1 MKTWK
6 AVGINGSLPGPMA
19 ICQPI
24 VVDGKWIRTLS
35 PQEIIIGGEQSNAVD
50 GGLFDS
56 MKNPH
61 ALLTEM
67 EDLAACGNI
76 TLFDRSQYGVREGTL
91 VVYGSNRLINSLC
104 PKWFDVW
111 DDKAIVHRGV
121 HGTDDYGFVLGPE
134 DKIRKGMKKIVLDMV
149 ERAEEAV
156 ANASVGHAVREL
168 ASSALFGVPRE
179 DDEMRLRIYTLLG
192 VSKLMD
198 DPEQY
203 IQRVYKIEVE
213 QQYPRLSYRDFRAM
227 VDQKAEKLGVDF
239 SKGGYPELL

>member
-6 AVGINGSLPGPMA
+6 AVGVNGDVPGPMA

-24 VVDGKWIRTLS
+24 VVDGKWIRLLS

-76 TLFDRSQYGVREGTL
+76 TLFDKPQYGVREGTL
-91 VVYGSNRLINSLC
+91 VVYGSHRLINTLC

-111 DDKAIVHRGV
+111 DDKTIVHRRV
-121 HGTDDYGFVLGPE
+121 RSRNNYGFVIGPE
-134 DKIRKGMKKIVLDMV
+134 DKIRKGMKEIVLYVV
-149 ERAEEAV
+149 ERAEEA
-156 ANASVGHAVREL
+156 AGNSSVGYFVREL
-168 ASSALFGVPRE
+168 AETALYGVSRE

-203 IQRVYKIEVE
+203 IQRVYKIEIE

-227 VDQKAEKLGVDF
+227 IDQRAEKLGADL